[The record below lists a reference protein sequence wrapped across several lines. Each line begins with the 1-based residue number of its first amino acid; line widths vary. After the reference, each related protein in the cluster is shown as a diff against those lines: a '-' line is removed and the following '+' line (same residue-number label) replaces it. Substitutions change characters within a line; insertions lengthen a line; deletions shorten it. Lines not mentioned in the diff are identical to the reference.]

1 MKSRSIPN
9 LLSVFIFLCLL
20 LHLHSNCYAQKDS
33 ASDSLNMAVAP
44 PMQELDSLKTMEGA
58 SLEKMSVKG
67 DSDKIIKWKHNRE
80 FSYINYIDSLLRN
93 QKDIKSDTVSLD
105 DKTGRVN
112 RHPPRK
118 DNSYMNH
125 LLNSLPFKIFFWLL
139 ALIFIGVISYYVLF
153 KNGIF
158 SRKRNKINLGE
169 TEDSPLELD
178 EISQYDELIADAE
191 NAANYNLAARYLFL
205 KTLKFLSERELI
217 HFAPDKTNRE
227 YLLEMNSNSYYDEFK
242 SLTRSYE
249 YAWYGKVFVDANAY
263 RSLKE
268 QYQLFNKKV

>member
-20 LHLHSNCYAQKDS
+20 LHVHTNCYAQNDS
-33 ASDSLNMAVAP
+33 AADSLNMVVAP
-44 PMQELDSLKTMEGA
+44 PAQELDSLKTMEDA

-80 FSYINYIDSLLRN
+80 FSYIHYMDSLLRN
-93 QKDIKSDTVSLD
+93 QKDIRSDTVSFD

-118 DNSYMNH
+118 DNSYMNR
-125 LLNSLPFKIFFWLL
+125 LLNSLPFRIFFWLL
-139 ALIFIGVISYYVLF
+139 ALIFIGFISYYVLF

-158 SRKRNKINLGE
+158 SRKRNKINPGE

-191 NAANYNLAARYLFL
+191 NVGNFNLAARYLFL
-205 KTLKFLSERELI
+205 KTLKFLSDRELI
-217 HFAPDKTNRE
+217 HFAPDKTNSE
-227 YLLEMNSNSYYDEFK
+227 YLREMNSNNYYDEFK

-263 RSLKE
+263 RNLKE